1 MTFLH
6 RATHRATTGKGTRAL
21 AIGSAALLLVASA
34 CGDDDADVGTVAETA
49 DVAVTDAVEQAETTQ
64 ADLASTLR
72 DNYLDTIAGFVER
85 VDLSQVFDTDEFTF
99 FAPNDAAFTSLSA
112 DEIADLLSQPDTIVD
127 ILRNHTL
134 DERVTSTDLTTRG
147 EVTTEEG
154 QTLIVTAD
162 GGTVTLDGATVV
174 TTDIDAGGGI
184 VHVVDSLLVP

>member
-1 MTFLH
+1 MTFLN
-6 RATHRATTGKGTRAL
+6 RAETARRTTGTRAL
-21 AIGSAALLLVASA
+21 AMGSAALLLFATA

-49 DVAVTDAVEQAETTQ
+49 DVAVTDAVEQAEATQ
-64 ADLASTLR
+64 TDLAATLR
-72 DNYLDTIAGFVER
+72 NNGLDTVAGFVER

-99 FAPNDAAFTSLSA
+99 FAPNDAAFTTLSA
-112 DEIADLLSQPDTIVD
+112 DEIADLLAEPGTIVD

-147 EVTTEEG
+147 DVTTENG
-154 QTLIVTAD
+154 QTLVVSTD

-184 VHVVDSLLVP
+184 IHVVDSLLVP